1 MKVLSLNYPKQEEDE
16 AKVNKLVY
24 NYKQNQE
31 QEAMNDMNSIT
42 VPRIDKTK
50 IASEVAPF
58 SIQYAQLWNRS
69 VRFA

>member
-50 IASEVAPF
+50 IADEVAPF

>member
-24 NYKQNQE
+24 NYKQSQE

-50 IASEVAPF
+50 IAGEVAPF